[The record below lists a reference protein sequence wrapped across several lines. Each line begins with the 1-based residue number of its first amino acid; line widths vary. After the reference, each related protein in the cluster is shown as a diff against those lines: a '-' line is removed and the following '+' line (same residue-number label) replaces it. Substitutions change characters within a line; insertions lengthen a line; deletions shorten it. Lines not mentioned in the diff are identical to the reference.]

1 MRSPV
6 GWEVWV
12 GMEQKMKIVGIELR
26 DQAQREIEIINLLTE
41 IRDLMQS
48 LLKPA
53 AAPAK
58 KKAVRSDVSS

>member
-1 MRSPV
+1 MAMRSPV

-41 IRDLMQS
+41 IRDL
-48 LLKPA
+48 LKPA

-58 KKAVRSDVSS
+58 KKAVRPDVSS